1 MPEQHKEVRKNQ
13 CLNLTNL
20 LFRVVSAVILVNL
33 IILLFVHVHVSATLN
48 EKAMLYHVRY
58 VVYMERRRDTFHNED
73 EEEPKTKWNVLK
85 RKWPLWPL
93 ACKEHLCKPESKL
106 ASWLAKVWNVNPSL
120 KFWGD
125 FTQLLNNRGNTGLDL
140 KYTLMSFS
148 TARPADWSKTQS
160 AT

>member
-20 LFRVVSAVILVNL
+20 LFRVVSAVVLVNL

-85 RKWPLWPL
+85 RKWPL
-93 ACKEHLCKPESKL
+93 CTDMQNIF
-106 ASWLAKVWNVNPSL
+106 ASQKANWLPRLQKCEMLPPAWSFEGILPRCSTTGEYSWFKVHFNVV
-120 KFWGD
+120 F
-125 FTQLLNNRGNTGLDL
+125 
-140 KYTLMSFS
+140 YC
-148 TARPADWSKTQS
+148 
-160 AT
+160 

>member
-13 CLNLTNL
+13 CLDLTNL

-73 EEEPKTKWNVLK
+73 EEERAEKEMTSLYGH
-85 RKWPLWPL
+85 
-93 ACKEHLCKPESKL
+93 AEHLCKPESKL
-106 ASWLAKVWNVNPSL
+106 ASWLAKVWNVTPSL
-120 KFWGD
+120 EFWGD